1 MSQHDYY
8 GLGDTSTGNK
18 STQLLHGF
26 YVGIVKDNFDPS
38 KMGSLKVL
46 IPSLHGSDEGP
57 SSSLIQVG
65 YLSPF
70 YGVKSANAV
79 KETQNIADF
88 HASQHS
94 YGMWMTPPD
103 IDTRVM
109 VIFVEGKPS
118 QGYWIGCVQEPYM
131 NHMMP
136 GIAAS
141 RDTLVD
147 QTDGESASKRDIYGT
162 DLVPAGEPNR
172 AGIAYA
178 KSTGIGVDKFK
189 KPVHPF
195 AETLRQQGL
204 IQDTVRGTTS
214 SSARRESPS
223 AVFGI
228 STPGRLDTGSKDQ
241 FRAAKLGPT
250 DALQDVVTVRAPG
263 HTFVM
268 DDGDAQGDNT
278 LIRLRTSS
286 GHQLLMNDT
295 AGVVYLAN
303 AAGSVWM
310 EFSNAGTV
318 DIYAKQ
324 GINIRSGGDMNF
336 HSEGDINMYA
346 NNNIRIKANEHLG
359 EDPNDQKPKGIIS
372 IDGSIINQLAGRAM
386 NVTVDKG
393 YYSLRTG
400 MSIYTQA
407 AGGNQIH
414 QASGQVHLVGS
425 QVHFNS
431 MPVDPNLLKPLQ
443 RTSFFSVSGTGTLE
457 VLHPDVTPKLRG
469 SVGVLST
476 DRVIPGMTGMVVPT
490 HEPYLSH
497 KDNIKTFS
505 ADGKVED
512 SNRPGTLGHAE
523 FRNSISDI
531 PEIVMGQY
539 EARLEKYINS
549 LGLGVTDIE
558 ARRKA
563 ADEFTKNYTSIF
575 PGARDPFSIR
585 LPGGVGI
592 SDVANQVVKRVTGTQ
607 GLNLFKDQVFVNQAG
622 VLYSLGDMGKVLT
635 SLEANAKNIPGQLL
649 NTAKNTIT
657 NTVGNIAN
665 NELQN
670 LSKDIASRT
679 LSMLPTVQDFFRGD
693 GINTAALYD
702 DLGQS
707 MTGAT
712 SLVSGQGGLGSVFN
726 TNVFGGVGRGVT
738 DVFGPSEIFKGNIE
752 NLFGKGVFGN
762 SGIAGINL
770 GDLSPNG
777 LIRSV
782 GQAALN
788 TGINIVTNQ
797 VRNVIAGEITSMT
810 NIVSVYAKDAFGEIA
825 KNVGDYFNFGVST
838 IPGIDDLGQVGI
850 NTAFS
855 NIDIGS
861 SVKSFFGF

>member
-1 MSQHDYY
+1 MI
-8 GLGDTSTGNK
+8 LGDASTPNK
-18 STQLLHGF
+18 QFRETDYTRIDPGP
-26 YVGIVKDNFDPS
+26 YIAIVKDNFDPA

-57 SSSLIQVG
+57 SSALIQVG

-79 KETQNIADF
+79 RDKSNIADYQ
-88 HASQHS
+88 ASQHS

-109 VIFVEGKPS
+109 VIFVEGKIS

-141 RDTLVD
+141 RRTQVEQSDV
-147 QTDGESASKRDIYGT
+147 ESASKTDIYGT
-162 DLVPAGEPNR
+162 DLVPASEVNR
-172 AGIAYA
+172 AGIEFS
-178 KSTGIGVDKFK
+178 KITGTGVDNFD

-195 AETLRQQGL
+195 AETLRKQGL

-228 STPGRLDTGSKDQ
+228 STPGRVDLGSTDRYKS
-241 FRAAKLGPT
+241 AKLGPT
-250 DALQDVVTVRAPG
+250 DALQDVVTTRAPG

-278 LIRLRTSS
+278 LIRLRTGS
-286 GHQLLMNDT
+286 GHQLLMHDT
-295 AGVVYLAN
+295 AGVMYLAN

-346 NNNIRIKANEHLG
+346 NRNIRIKANEHLG
-359 EDPNDQKPKGIIS
+359 EDPNDQTPKGIIS

-431 MPVDPNLLKPLQ
+431 MPVDPNLLQPLQ
-443 RTSFFSVSGTGTLE
+443 RTAFFSASGTGTLE
-457 VLHPDVTPKLRG
+457 VAQSDVTPVLRG

-476 DRVIPGMTGMVVPT
+476 DRTIPGMTGMLVPT
-490 HEPYLSH
+490 HEPFFYH
-497 KDNIKTFS
+497 RDNVRTFT
-505 ADGKVED
+505 AEGKVED

-523 FRNSISDI
+523 YRNSISNI
-531 PEIVMGQY
+531 PEIVMAQY
-539 EARLEKYINS
+539 EARLEKYLNS
-549 LGLGVTDIE
+549 LGLGVTDVE

-563 ADEFTKNYTSIF
+563 AEEFTRNYTSIF
-575 PGARDPFSIR
+575 PGARDPFSIS
-585 LPGGVGI
+585 LPGNIGI
-592 SDVANQVVKRVTGTQ
+592 SDVANQVVKRITGTQ

-622 VLYSLGDMGKVLT
+622 VLYTLGDMGRVVS
-635 SLEANAKNIPGQLL
+635 SLEANVRNIPGQLAQ
-649 NTAKNTIT
+649 TAKNTIT
-657 NTVGNIAN
+657 TTVGNIAN
-665 NELQN
+665 NELRN
-670 LSKDIASRT
+670 LSRDIGGMAFST
-679 LSMLPTVQDFFRGD
+679 AQDFFRGD

-707 MTGAT
+707 VTGAT
-712 SLVSGQGGLGSVFN
+712 SLVAGQGGLGNIFN
-726 TNVFGGVGRGVT
+726 TNVFEGVGRGVEN
-738 DVFGPSEIFKGNIE
+738 VFGQSEIFKGNIE

-762 SGIAGINL
+762 SGISGINL
-770 GDLSPNG
+770 SNLSADG
-777 LIRSV
+777 IIRGV
-782 GQAALN
+782 GQAVLG

-797 VRNVIAGEITSMT
+797 FRNIIAGEITSMT
-810 NIVSVYAKDAFGEIA
+810 NVVGVYAKDAFGEVA
-825 KNVGDYFNFGVST
+825 KNVGDYFNFGVSS

-850 NTAFS
+850 STAFS
-855 NIDIGS
+855 LPSFSVGDFSLGS
-861 SVKSFFGF
+861 LFG

>member
-1 MSQHDYY
+1 MSQYDYY
-8 GLGDTSTGNK
+8 GLGDRSTGNK

-26 YVGIVKDNFDPS
+26 YIGIVKDNFDPAR
-38 KMGSLKVL
+38 MGSLKVL
-46 IPSLHGSDEGP
+46 IPSMHGSDEGP

-79 KETQNIADF
+79 KEINDIASYQ
-88 HASQHS
+88 ASQHS

-109 VIFVEGKPS
+109 IIFVEGKPS

-131 NHMMP
+131 NHMIP

-141 RDTLVD
+141 TDTLVS
-147 QTDGESASKRDIYGT
+147 QSDGESASKRDIYGT
-162 DLVPAGEPNR
+162 DIVPAGEPNR
-172 AGIAYA
+172 AALGRPSGQGI
-178 KSTGIGVDKFK
+178 DKFR

-228 STPGRLDTGSKDQ
+228 STPGRLDTGSKNPYKTS
-241 FRAAKLGPT
+241 KLGPT
-250 DALQDVVTVRAPG
+250 DALQDVVTTRSAG

-278 LIRLRTSS
+278 LIRLRTGS

-303 AAGSVWM
+303 AKGTVWM
-310 EFSNAGTV
+310 EFSNDGTV
-318 DIYAKQ
+318 DIYAQK
-324 GINIRSGGDMNF
+324 GYNIRSGGDMNF

-431 MPVDPNLLKPLQ
+431 MPVDPNLLQPLQ
-443 RTSFFSVSGTGTLE
+443 RTSFFSASGTGTLE
-457 VLHPDVTPKLRG
+457 VQQPDVTPILRG

-476 DRVIPGMTGMVVPT
+476 DRTIPGMTGMLVPT
-490 HEPYLSH
+490 HEPFLWH
-497 KDNIKTFS
+497 RDNIKTFT

-512 SNRPGTLGHAE
+512 ANKPGTLGYAE
-523 FRNSISDI
+523 YRNSISSVDS
-531 PEIVMGQY
+531 IVAAQY
-539 EARLEKYINS
+539 EARLEKYIKS
-549 LGLGVTDIE
+549 VCGTTDIDTI
-558 ARRKA
+558 RRETEKFA
-563 ADEFTKNYTSIF
+563 TNYTSIF
-575 PGARDPFSIR
+575 PGARDPFELR
-585 LPGGVGI
+585 FGNAGI
-592 SDVANQVVKRVTGTQ
+592 SDVSNQVVQRITGTQ
-607 GLNLFKDQVFVNQAG
+607 GSNLFKDQVFVNQAG
-622 VLYSLGDMGKVLT
+622 VLYTIGDMGKVVTGLASNNLVGTLT
-635 SLEANAKNIPGQLL
+635 
-649 NTAKNTIT
+649 NTAKNAATTTI
-657 NTVGNIAN
+657 GNIAN
-665 NELQN
+665 RELN
-670 LSKDIASRT
+670 RLASGAGNTLLSGGKDF
-679 LSMLPTVQDFFRGD
+679 LRGD

-707 MTGAT
+707 A
-712 SLVSGQGGLGSVFN
+712 SLVAGQGSLNRVFSGVDIFGN
-726 TNVFGGVGRGVT
+726 TGQAATNVFKNA
-738 DVFGPSEIFKGNIE
+738 EIFQGNIQ
-752 NLFGKGVFGN
+752 NLFGPGVFGN

-770 GDLSPNG
+770 SNLSPSG
-777 LIRSV
+777 LIQGV

-797 VRNVIAGEITSMT
+797 FRNVIAGEITSMT
-810 NIVSVYAKDAFGEIA
+810 NVVGVYAQEAFGEIA
-825 KNVGDYFNFGVST
+825 KNVGDFFNFG
-838 IPGIDDLGQVGI
+838 GGG
-850 NTAFS
+850 FS
-855 NIDIGS
+855 PDIGGIADFIS
-861 SVKSFFGF
+861 SPF

>member
-1 MSQHDYY
+1 MGEHDYY

-18 STQLLHGF
+18 PTQFMHGF
-26 YVGIVKDNFDPS
+26 YIGIVKDNYDPA

-46 IPSLHGSDEGP
+46 IPSLHGSDEA
-57 SSSLIQVG
+57 SSDALIQVG
-65 YLSPF
+65 YLSPY

-79 KETQNIADF
+79 RDKSNIADY

-94 YGMWMTPPD
+94 YGMWMVPPD

-141 RDTLVD
+141 RRTQVDTS
-147 QTDGESASKRDIYGT
+147 DGESASKTDIYGT
-162 DLVPAGEPNR
+162 DLVPAGEVNR
-172 AGIAYA
+172 AGIEFT
-178 KSTGIGVDKFK
+178 KITGTELDAFN
-189 KPVHPF
+189 KPIHPF
-195 AETLRQQGL
+195 AETLRKQGL
-204 IQDTVRGTTS
+204 IQDSVRGTTT

-241 FRAAKLGPT
+241 YRSAKLGPT
-250 DALQDVVTVRAPG
+250 DALRDVVVTRAPG

-278 LIRLRTSS
+278 LIRLRTGS

-310 EFSNAGTV
+310 EFSNQGTV

-336 HSEGDINMYA
+336 HSEADINMYA
-346 NNNIRIKANEHLG
+346 NRNIRIKANEHLG

-431 MPVDPNLLKPLQ
+431 MPVDPNLLQPLQ
-443 RTSFFSVSGTGTLE
+443 RTSFFSASGTGTLE
-457 VLHPDVTPKLRG
+457 VAQPDVTPALRG

-476 DRVIPGMTGMVVPT
+476 DRTIPGMTGMLVPT
-490 HEPYLSH
+490 HEPYLWH
-497 KDNIKTFS
+497 RDNVRTFT
-505 ADGKVED
+505 AEGKVED
-512 SNRPGTLGHAE
+512 ANRPGTLGYAE
-523 FRNSISDI
+523 YRNSISTI
-531 PEIVMGQY
+531 PEIVMAQY
-539 EARLEKYINS
+539 EARLEKYLNS
-549 LGLGVTDIE
+549 LGLGVTDVE

-563 ADEFTKNYTSIF
+563 ADEFTRNYTSIF

-585 LPGGVGI
+585 LPGDIGI
-592 SDVANQVVKRVTGTQ
+592 GDVANQVVKRITGTQ

-622 VLYSLGDMGKVLT
+622 VLYTLGDMGKVIT
-635 SLEANAKNIPGQLL
+635 SLEANVKNIPGQLL

-657 NTVGNIAN
+657 TTVGNIAN
-665 NELQN
+665 NELRN
-670 LSKDIASRT
+670 LSRDIGGRAFSAT
-679 LSMLPTVQDFFRGD
+679 QDFFRGD

-707 MTGAT
+707 VTGAT
-712 SLVSGQGGLGSVFN
+712 SLVAGQGGLGNIFN
-726 TNVFGGVGRGVT
+726 TNVFEGVGRGAEN
-738 DVFGPSEIFKGNIE
+738 VFGQSDIFKGNIE

-762 SGIAGINL
+762 SGIAGIDL
-770 GDLSPNG
+770 GNLSPDG
-777 LIRSV
+777 IIRGV
-782 GQAALN
+782 GQAVLG

-797 VRNVIAGEITSMT
+797 FRNIIAGEITSMT
-810 NIVSVYAKDAFGEIA
+810 NVVGVYAKDAFGEIA
-825 KNVGDYFNFGVST
+825 KNVGDYFSFGRST

-850 NTAFS
+850 ATAGSFL
-855 NIDIGS
+855 S
-861 SVKSFFGF
+861 SVGSFFR

>member
-1 MSQHDYY
+1 MGS
-8 GLGDTSTGNK
+8 DTSTPNRSNRLSSYTEINPGP
-18 STQLLHGF
+18 
-26 YVGIVKDNFDPS
+26 YIGIVKDNVDPT
-38 KMGSLKVL
+38 KMGNLRVL
-46 IPSLHGSDEGP
+46 IPSLTGSDEAADG
-57 SSSLIQVG
+57 SLYNCQ

-70 YGVKSANAV
+70 YGAKSPNALAG
-79 KETQNIADF
+79 TGTSDISDYA
-88 HASQHS
+88 ASQHS
-94 YGMWMTPPD
+94 YGMWMVPPD
-103 IDTRVM
+103 IDTRVL
-109 VIFVEGKPS
+109 VIFVEGKVS
-118 QGYWIGCVQEPYM
+118 QGFWFGCVQEPYI
-131 NHMMP
+131 NHMIP

-141 RDTLVD
+141 RDTV
-147 QTDGESASKRDIYGT
+147 GETSTENTTADLKTDIYGT
-162 DLVPAGEPNR
+162 DLVPAGEVNR
-172 AGIAYA
+172 KLFSYA
-178 KSTGIGVDKFK
+178 SSLGGVDRFR
-189 KPVHPF
+189 KPIHPF
-195 AETLRQQGL
+195 AQTLREQGL
-204 IQDTVRGTTS
+204 SQDTVRGTTT

-228 STPGRLDTGSKDQ
+228 STPGRTDALATK
-241 FRAAKLGPT
+241 AKLGPT
-250 DALQDVVTVRAPG
+250 DAKKEIPVVRSAG

-268 DDGDAQGDNT
+268 DDGDVQGDNT
-278 LIRLRTSS
+278 LIRLRTGS

-303 AAGSVWM
+303 AKGTVWM

-318 DIYAKQ
+318 EIYAKQ
-324 GINIRSGGDMNF
+324 GMNIRSGGDMNF

-359 EDPNDQKPKGIIS
+359 EDPSDQKPKGIIS
-372 IDGSIINQLAGRAM
+372 IDGSIINQLASRAM

-431 MPVDPNLLKPLQ
+431 MPVNPNLLQPLQ

-457 VLHPDVTPKLRG
+457 VAHPDVTPMLRG

-476 DRVIPGMTGMVVPT
+476 DRTIPGMTGMLVPT
-490 HEPYLSH
+490 HEPYLWH
-497 KDNIKTFS
+497 KDNIRTFT

-512 SNRPGTLGHAE
+512 SNRPGTLGFAE
-523 FRNSISDI
+523 FKNSISSI

-575 PGARDPFSIR
+575 PGARDPFSIT
-585 LPGGVGI
+585 LPGGIGI
-592 SDVANQVVKRVTGTQ
+592 SDVANQVVKRITGTQ

-622 VLYSLGDMGKVLT
+622 VLYSLGDMGKVVT
-635 SLEANAKNIPGQLL
+635 SLEANVRNIPGQLAQ
-649 NTAKNTIT
+649 TAKNTIT

-665 NELQN
+665 NELRN
-670 LSKDIASRT
+670 LSRGIGSEAFS
-679 LSMLPTVQDFFRGD
+679 TVQDFFRGD

-707 MTGAT
+707 VTGAT

-762 SGIAGINL
+762 LDISGINL
-770 GDLSPNG
+770 GNLSPNG

-797 VRNVIAGEITSMT
+797 FRNIIAGEITSMT
-810 NIVSVYAKDAFGEIA
+810 NVVSVYAKDAFGEIA
-825 KNVGDYFNFGVST
+825 KNVADYFNFGGGGFN
-838 IPGIDDLGQVGI
+838 P
-850 NTAFS
+850 
-855 NIDIGS
+855 DIGGIADS
-861 SVKSFFGF
+861 IFTPF

>member
-1 MSQHDYY
+1 MGEHDYY
-8 GLGDTSTGNK
+8 GLGDTSTGSK
-18 STQLLHGF
+18 ATQLMHGF
-26 YVGIVKDNFDPS
+26 YIGIVKDNYDS
-38 KMGSLKVL
+38 AKMGSLKVL
-46 IPSLHGSDEGP
+46 IPSLHGSDEA
-57 SSSLIQVG
+57 SSDALIQVG
-65 YLSPF
+65 YLSPY

-79 KETQNIADF
+79 RDKSNIADY

-94 YGMWMTPPD
+94 YGMWMVPPD

-109 VIFVEGKPS
+109 VIFAEGKPS

-141 RDTLVD
+141 RRTQVDTS
-147 QTDGESASKRDIYGT
+147 DGESASKTDTYGT
-162 DLVPAGEPNR
+162 DLVPAGEVNR
-172 AGIAYA
+172 AGIEFA
-178 KSTGIGVDKFK
+178 KITGTELDAFN
-189 KPVHPF
+189 KPIHPF
-195 AETLRQQGL
+195 AETLRKQGL
-204 IQDTVRGTTS
+204 IQDTVRGTTT

-241 FRAAKLGPT
+241 YRSAKLGPT
-250 DALQDVVTVRAPG
+250 DALRDVVVTRAPG

-278 LIRLRTSS
+278 LIRLRTGS

-310 EFSNAGTV
+310 EFSNQGTV

-346 NNNIRIKANEHLG
+346 NRNIRIKANEHLG
-359 EDPNDQKPKGIIS
+359 EDPNDQTPKGIIS

-431 MPVDPNLLKPLQ
+431 MPVDPNLLQPLQ
-443 RTSFFSVSGTGTLE
+443 RTAFFSASGTGTLE
-457 VLHPDVTPKLRG
+457 VAQPDVTPVLRG

-476 DRVIPGMTGMVVPT
+476 DRTIPGMTGMLVPT
-490 HEPYLSH
+490 HEPFFYH
-497 KDNIKTFS
+497 RDNVRTFT
-505 ADGKVED
+505 AEGKVED
-512 SNRPGTLGHAE
+512 SNRPGTLGYAE
-523 FRNSISDI
+523 YRNSISNI
-531 PEIVMGQY
+531 PEIVMAQY
-539 EARLEKYINS
+539 EARLEKYLNS
-549 LGLGVTDIE
+549 LGLGVTDVDG
-558 ARRKA
+558 RRKA
-563 ADEFTKNYTSIF
+563 AEEFTRNYTSIF
-575 PGARDPFSIR
+575 PGARDPFSIS
-585 LPGGVGI
+585 LPGNIGI
-592 SDVANQVVKRVTGTQ
+592 SDVANQVVKRITGTQ

-622 VLYSLGDMGKVLT
+622 VLYTLGDMGRVVS
-635 SLEANAKNIPGQLL
+635 SLEANVRNIPGQLAQ
-649 NTAKNTIT
+649 TAKNTIT
-657 NTVGNIAN
+657 TTVGNIAN
-665 NELQN
+665 NELRN
-670 LSKDIASRT
+670 LSRDIGGRAFST
-679 LSMLPTVQDFFRGD
+679 AQDFFRGD

-707 MTGAT
+707 VTGAT
-712 SLVSGQGGLGSVFN
+712 SLVAGQGGLGNIFN
-726 TNVFGGVGRGVT
+726 TNVFEGVGRGVEN
-738 DVFGPSEIFKGNIE
+738 VFGQSEIFKGNIE

-762 SGIAGINL
+762 SGIAGI
-770 GDLSPNG
+770 DLSNLSPDG
-777 LIRSV
+777 IIRGV
-782 GQAALN
+782 GQAVLG

-797 VRNVIAGEITSMT
+797 FRNIIAGEITSMT
-810 NIVSVYAKDAFGEIA
+810 NVVGVYAKDAFGEIA
-825 KNVGDYFNFGVST
+825 KNVGDYFNFGVSS

-850 NTAFS
+850 STAFS
-855 NIDIGS
+855 LPS
-861 SVKSFFGF
+861 FSVGNFSLGSFFG